1 MPKKIFIY
9 PFFFLFY
16 LNIGYAKIQNKIVL
30 KVENEIITQHE
41 VKNKILTDL
50 LLSGQ
55 KVTQENINN
64 QKKIA
69 LERLIQNKLMKIE
82 LSKYDYKAERKDL
95 EAFLN
100 SISGNNIEK
109 LKNDFKNNQLD
120 FELFLE
126 EKETQ
131 FKWQKL
137 IYSMYSNKIEIDKA
151 AIEKEINNIFENKV
165 EVEEYNISEIELL
178 FNNQSE
184 QEIQSEILTKINN
197 EGFEKTAS
205 KYSIANSSSNNG
217 NLGWLNVKS
226 LSKNIYDVL
235 KKLDIGEISDPIKNQ
250 DSILFL
256 KLNDKRI
263 SKSDNIDKNKLRQ
276 NLVNQRKNKL
286 FNLYSR
292 SYLSKLKNTS
302 FIQYK

>member
-1 MPKKIFIY
+1 MFKKNFLLI
-9 PFFFLFY
+9 FFFIFY
-16 LNIGYAKIQNKIVL
+16 FNIGFAKIQNKIVL

-41 VKNKILTDL
+41 VKNKILTEL

-69 LERLIQNKLMKIE
+69 LEKLIQNKLMKIE
-82 LSKYDYKAERKDL
+82 LSKYNYKAERKDI
-95 EAFLN
+95 EALLN

-109 LKNDFKNNQLD
+109 LKSDFKNNQLD
-120 FELFLE
+120 FELFVE

-151 AIEKEINNIFENKV
+151 AIEKEINDIFENKV

-178 FNNQSE
+178 FNNQTE
-184 QEIQSEILTKINN
+184 QEIQSDILAKINN
-197 EGFEKTAS
+197 EGFEKIAS
-205 KYSIANSSSNNG
+205 KYSIANSSSTNG

-226 LSKNIYDVL
+226 LSKNIYDIL
-235 KKLDIGEISDPIKNQ
+235 KKLEIGDISDPIKNQ

-263 SKSDNIDKNKLRQ
+263 SKSENIDKNRLRQ
-276 NLVNQRKNKL
+276 NLINQRKNKL

>member
-1 MPKKIFIY
+1 MFKKNFLLI
-9 PFFFLFY
+9 FFFIFY
-16 LNIGYAKIQNKIVL
+16 FNIGFAKIQNKIVL

-41 VKNKILTDL
+41 VKNKILTEL

-69 LERLIQNKLMKIE
+69 LEKLIQNKLMKIE
-82 LSKYDYKAERKDL
+82 LSKYNYKAERKDI
-95 EAFLN
+95 EALLN

-109 LKNDFKNNQLD
+109 LKSDFKNNQLD
-120 FELFLE
+120 FELFVE

-151 AIEKEINNIFENKV
+151 AIEKEINDIFENKV

-178 FNNQSE
+178 FNNQTE
-184 QEIQSEILTKINN
+184 QEIQSDILAKINN
-197 EGFEKTAS
+197 EGFEKIAS
-205 KYSIANSSSNNG
+205 KYSIANSSSTNG

-226 LSKNIYDVL
+226 LSKNIYDIL
-235 KKLDIGEISDPIKNQ
+235 KKLEIGDISDPIKNQ

-263 SKSDNIDKNKLRQ
+263 SKSENIDKNKLRQ
-276 NLVNQRKNKL
+276 NLINQRKNKL

>member
-1 MPKKIFIY
+1 MLKKNFTYI
-9 PFFFLFY
+9 FFFIFY
-16 LNIGYAKIQNKIVL
+16 FNIGFAKIQNKIVL

-41 VKNKILTDL
+41 VKNKILTEL

-69 LERLIQNKLMKIE
+69 LDRLIQNKLMKIE
-82 LSKYDYKAERKDL
+82 LSKYNYKAERKDL

-137 IYSMYSNKIEIDKA
+137 IYSMYSVKLKLIK
-151 AIEKEINNIFENKV
+151 
-165 EVEEYNISEIELL
+165 LL
-178 FNNQSE
+178 
-184 QEIQSEILTKINN
+184 
-197 EGFEKTAS
+197 
-205 KYSIANSSSNNG
+205 
-217 NLGWLNVKS
+217 
-226 LSKNIYDVL
+226 L
-235 KKLDIGEISDPIKNQ
+235 KKK
-250 DSILFL
+250 
-256 KLNDKRI
+256 
-263 SKSDNIDKNKLRQ
+263 
-276 NLVNQRKNKL
+276 
-286 FNLYSR
+286 
-292 SYLSKLKNTS
+292 
-302 FIQYK
+302 